1 VSDAPRDTASEP
13 ESGRAED
20 PEKGAAKG
28 AEKGL
33 KRRLLALGAALAVIL
48 GLATLAGVAGL
59 VPVRASSE
67 HWPVTRWLLDFFMAR
82 AVSTQSLGIRE
93 PPLDDVEMVRRGA
106 AHYQIACL
114 PCHGGPGEP
123 RQQVPL
129 AMTPHP
135 AYVPVGVERWRPR
148 ELFFIV
154 RHGIKFTA
162 MPAWPA
168 DGRDDEVWSMV
179 AFLRELPELDT
190 ERYRALAF
198 GEATD
203 EGPTGGP
210 TGGGEDVTLSFAP
223 AEGLD
228 ASLVSLCSRCHGPGG
243 RGRAGVAP
251 RLAGQRAEYLYHSLS
266 AYATGERPSGT
277 MTTVAA
283 ELTAEDARRLADYYA
298 AVPPLLDA
306 VAVSVTAAAVS
317 ERGGEIA
324 HLGLPHQKVPSCA
337 DCHGP
342 GDGPRNPRYPRLAG
356 QDAEYLE
363 QQLHLFKSG
372 IRSGTPYARIMN
384 EVASQ
389 LEPAQMRDVA
399 RYYAEILE

>member
-1 VSDAPRDTASEP
+1 MSDAPKDTSSGP

-20 PEKGAAKG
+20 PEKDAEKG

-33 KRRLLALGAALAVIL
+33 KHRLLVLGAALAVIL
-48 GLATLAGVAGL
+48 GIATLAGVAGL
-59 VPVRASSE
+59 APVRASSE
-67 HWPVTRWLLDFFMAR
+67 HWPVTRWLLDFSMGR

-93 PPLDDVEMVRRGA
+93 PPLDDPEMVRRGA

-114 PCHGGPGEP
+114 ACHGGPGEP
-123 RQQVPL
+123 RQQVPM
-129 AMTPHP
+129 AMTPRP
-135 AYVPVGVERWRPR
+135 PYVPVEVERWRPR

-154 RHGIKFTA
+154 RHGIKLTA

-179 AFLRELPELDT
+179 AFLLELPELDA

-198 GEATD
+198 GEATEEGTD
-203 EGPTGGP
+203 EGTIEGGQ
-210 TGGGEDVTLSFAP
+210 EVTLSFAP
-223 AEGLD
+223 PEGLD
-228 ASLVSLCSRCHGPGG
+228 ASLVSLCSRCHGSGG
-243 RGRAGVAP
+243 RGREGVAP

-277 MTTVAA
+277 MTMVAA
-283 ELTAEDARRLADYYA
+283 ELSVDDARRLTAYYA
-298 AVPPLLDA
+298 GLPPPRTS
-306 VAVSVTAAAVS
+306 VAGAAPAAEAS
-317 ERGGEIA
+317 ERGSEIA

-363 QQLHLFKSG
+363 RQLHLFKAG
-372 IRSGTPYARIMN
+372 VRGGTQYARIMN
-384 EVASQ
+384 EVASG
-389 LEPAQMRDVA
+389 LEPEQMREVSQ
-399 RYYAEILE
+399 YYAAIGE